1 MYKLET
7 MSSNRAPKYSKIEIL
22 LKTKSKDKDIES
34 TTKLEF
40 LDCGLMITG
49 DYIVVIIDEK
59 DEIQNSLTS
68 TGKIFSLSE
77 VSGYK
82 THAA

>member
-1 MYKLET
+1 
-7 MSSNRAPKYSKIEIL
+7 MSTNRAPKYSKVEIL
-22 LKTKSKDKDIES
+22 LKTKTSDKSIDS
-34 TTKLEF
+34 TSKLEF

-59 DEIQNSLTS
+59 DEINNSLTS
-68 TGKIFSLSE
+68 TGKIFSMSE

-82 THAA
+82 THTS